1 MTDDPMELH
10 IPAKLK
16 WMEFGRRDEF
26 PGQEVETCFYPGGQ
40 DILAQGDRNHHWKI
54 HKNKLPS

>member
-1 MTDDPMELH
+1 VELN
-10 IPAKLK
+10 IFVKIK
-16 WMEFGRRDEF
+16 WIGLERNDEF
-26 PGQEVETCFYPGGQ
+26 PGQEVETGFYPGGQ